1 MVGGKLQRLI
11 YLNGFIW
18 PEYLPDKPR
27 RSEGCNNL
35 IENPQ
40 NWPIFPKILGAIVVI
55 LFKELVLSALSSI
68 DNVNRVFGSL
78 WNVCVC
84 VGEVERLTRVG
95 FYWARWQESCK
106 EALNSQAKF

>member
-35 IENPQ
+35 IENPP
-40 NWPIFPKILGAIVVI
+40 NWPIFAKILGAIVVK
-55 LFKELVLSALSSI
+55 LFKELVDYSFLPKKVLVNKIVDQKKIALKL
-68 DNVNRVFGSL
+68 F
-78 WNVCVC
+78 
-84 VGEVERLTRVG
+84 RLI
-95 FYWARWQESCK
+95 
-106 EALNSQAKF
+106 